1 MQNKKIIIGIGGNIK
16 SEEGVHPI
24 RIAMRAISYFKDY
37 SINITNQSSWY
48 ETEPIPKS
56 DQPNFFNCIV
66 LANTNLNELD
76 VLKSLH
82 EIEYKLGRKRRMI
95 NEARIIDLDLIDY
108 SNKIL
113 INKEIVIPHPR
124 AHQRRFVMEPL
135 AELDKNWVHPI
146 LKTNISKI
154 LKKLDNQNIKIFDEK
169 EILI

>member
-1 MQNKKIIIGIGGNIK
+1 MQNKKIIIGIGGNLK
-16 SEEGVHPI
+16 SEEGAHPI
-24 RIAMRAISYFKDY
+24 KVAMKAISYFKDY
-37 SINITNQSSWY
+37 LINVTNQSSWY

-82 EIEYKLGRKRRMI
+82 EIEHKLGRKRRMV

-135 AELDKNWVHPI
+135 AELDNTWVHPI
-146 LKTNISKI
+146 LKININKI
-154 LKKLDNQNIKIFDEK
+154 LKNLHNQNIKIFNEK
-169 EILI
+169 EILV